1 MSKKVTHATSDRFA
15 SRQYRRDRIRKKVA
29 GTPDCPR
36 MNVFKSD
43 NHFIVQL
50 IDDDSGRTLV
60 NVSTMRKELRED
72 AVKSNVEGAKKIG
85 KLVAEEA
92 KKQNIKKVVF
102 DRNGYRYHG
111 AIKALADAA
120 REAGLVF

>member
-1 MSKKVTHATSDRFA
+1 MSKKVTHATSDRYA

-29 GTPDCPR
+29 GTSECPR
-36 MNVFKSD
+36 MNVFRSD
-43 NHFIVQL
+43 KHFIVQL
-50 IDDDSGRTLV
+50 IDDDSGKTLI
-60 NVSTMRKELRED
+60 NVSTMRKELRD
-72 AVKSNVEGAKKIG
+72 ASVKPNMEGAKKIG

-92 KKQNIKKVVF
+92 KKHNIKKVVF

>member
-1 MSKKVTHATSDRFA
+1 MSKKITKSTSDKYV
-15 SRQYRRDRIRKKVA
+15 SRYYRKERVRNKIS
-29 GTPDCPR
+29 GTPECPR

-43 NHFIVQL
+43 KHFVVQL
-50 IDDDSGRTLV
+50 IDDESGKTLV
-60 NVSTMRKELRED
+60 NVSTMRKEMREA
-72 AVKSNVEGAKKIG
+72 AVKPNMDGAKKIG
-85 KLVAEEA
+85 KIVAEEA

-111 AIKALADAA
+111 VIKALADAA

>member
-1 MSKKVTHATSDRFA
+1 MSTKITKATSDRFA
-15 SRQYRRDRIRKKVA
+15 ARQHRRDRIRKKVA
-29 GTPDCPR
+29 GTSDCPR

-43 NHFIVQL
+43 KHFIIQL
-50 IDDDSGRTLV
+50 IDDETGKTLM
-60 NVSTMRKELRED
+60 NVSTMRKELREGS
-72 AVKSNVEGAKKIG
+72 VKANMEGAKKIG

-102 DRNGYRYHG
+102 DRNGYKYHG
-111 AIKALADAA
+111 VIKALADAA

>member
-1 MSKKVTHATSDRFA
+1 MSKKVTKATSDRFA
-15 SRQYRRDRIRKKVA
+15 SRQYRRDRIRKKIA
-29 GTPDCPR
+29 GTSDCPR

-43 NHFIVQL
+43 KHFIVQL
-50 IDDDSGRTLV
+50 IDDNIGKTLI
-60 NVSTMRKELRED
+60 NVSTMRKELREG
-72 AVKSNVEGAKKIG
+72 AVKANLEGAKKIG

-111 AIKALADAA
+111 VIKALADAA